1 MAGSNSSVRG
11 GRHGKEEPPISRA
24 ELRQFENSLLHA
36 MERMFN
42 EHLPTAGMQAP
53 QQHSPTKSRRGLFGH
68 SGQHGEGACG
78 RSFRPMCLL
87 VMKIILCPPKE
98 KFSKRHEEGPMDSKT
113 HVRKSA
119 TNQN

>member
-1 MAGSNSSVRG
+1 MAGPNSSVHSGQHRE
-11 GRHGKEEPPISRA
+11 KEPPVLWP
-24 ELRQFENSLLHA
+24 ELRELQNLLVKA

-42 EHLPTAGMQAP
+42 EHLPMVGGWAP
-53 QQHSPTKSRRGLFGH
+53 QQHSPTNSCSGLFGQ
-68 SGQHGEGACG
+68 SGHHDRGGCG
-78 RSFRPMCLL
+78 RSFRPCVLL

>member
-1 MAGSNSSVRG
+1 MNIFLQWKVRLHNNIARPTPVVVSLVIVDSMAEVVMGVVF
-11 GRHGKEEPPISRA
+11 I
-24 ELRQFENSLLHA
+24 
-36 MERMFN
+36 
-42 EHLPTAGMQAP
+42 
-53 QQHSPTKSRRGLFGH
+53 
-68 SGQHGEGACG
+68 
-78 RSFRPMCLL
+78 PMCLL